1 MCPFL
6 LTSLSYDFLH
16 TKKLTPS
23 GDVLGILS
31 VLVALSECSFHSCPP
46 EIPISVTHK
55 LQAPFSCSQ
64 IQPCFVPGENCE
76 EQIVQQIAKAKRL
89 ILVQAYSFT
98 SKPIVTAL
106 LAAHQRC
113 VKVQVIL
120 DKSQLRQRY
129 SQLAVL
135 HKHHIPVW
143 MDMKPKIAHSKV
155 MVIDGAV
162 VITGSFNFSKSAQ
175 IANAENLLVI
185 HDATSAQQYTRNW
198 EQRREQSQ
206 PLESVL
212 AISAFSGSD

>member
-1 MCPFL
+1 MRGF
-6 LTSLSYDFLH
+6 TYV
-16 TKKLTPS
+16 
-23 GDVLGILS
+23 GGVLS
-31 VLVALSECSFHSCPP
+31 VLVGLSQCSFHSRPP
-46 EIPISVTHK
+46 EIPAPVTHR

-64 IQPCFVPGENCE
+64 IQPGFVPGENCE
-76 EQIVQQIAKAKRL
+76 EQIVQQIAKAKRM

-106 LAAHQRC
+106 LAAHQRG

-135 HKHHIPVW
+135 REHHIPVW

-155 MVIDGAV
+155 MVMDGAV

-175 IANAENLLVI
+175 IANAENLLII
-185 HDATSAQQYTRNW
+185 HDATTAQQYTRNW
-198 EQRREQSQ
+198 KQRKEQSQ

-212 AISAFSGSD
+212 AISASLSSN